1 MPEAEVQRLKDIS
14 KRAELNDKYA
24 QLNDAHA
31 AFEGSG
37 DGSLGNDML
46 DEDDIEREVGRVADD
61 VMLAEEDEVESKE
74 SMLLSSV
81 QSMGESVTSY
91 LMQVFG
97 YEDDSLDDDDTAMTD
112 TSADIELSEEQLD
125 VIAKKISDRLAV
137 DVKSDFR
144 KKADDIAEGKVS
156 EIDMVVAEDK
166 GLRVSAQ
173 EVRSLF
179 VRYFCVFR
187 PGGIYI
193 SSICSHSKCVD
204 WARYQRGGEDG
215 IGRSQG

>member
-81 QSMGESVTSY
+81 QSKGESVTSY

-179 VRYFCVFR
+179 
-187 PGGIYI
+187 
-193 SSICSHSKCVD
+193 S
-204 WARYQRGGEDG
+204 
-215 IGRSQG
+215 

>member
-137 DVKSDFR
+137 DVKRDFR

-179 VRYFCVFR
+179 
-187 PGGIYI
+187 
-193 SSICSHSKCVD
+193 S
-204 WARYQRGGEDG
+204 
-215 IGRSQG
+215 

>member
-1 MPEAEVQRLKDIS
+1 MPEAEVQRLKEVS

-37 DGSLGNDML
+37 DGALGNDML

-137 DVKSDFR
+137 DVKRDFR

-179 VRYFCVFR
+179 
-187 PGGIYI
+187 
-193 SSICSHSKCVD
+193 S
-204 WARYQRGGEDG
+204 
-215 IGRSQG
+215 